1 MPWREP
7 AQRVVAGKVNP
18 NNPSSLP
25 TIRLAREHRTVLSVG
40 VFPFVQNPLAL
51 PLLMLSF
58 QRRTYNLYAN
68 TSKIMPLSDIFS
80 PDRAIHLGPKV
91 LFTQSLGDY
100 RYASLLKLCDIS
112 NLLFVVSINGYVLL
126 RFFIMHWRNKVL
138 LRMTRTIYRNL
149 TMKYR
154 LYLHNEIKK
163 KNDGTIKEHVS
174 FFTQFAHNKLYCV
187 VLCLLIRLRAMN
199 NKK

>member
-68 TSKIMPLSDIFS
+68 TSKIMPLPDIFS
-80 PDRAIHLGPKV
+80 PDRAILLGPKV

-112 NLLFVVSINGYVLL
+112 NLLFVVSIDGYVL
-126 RFFIMHWRNKVL
+126 F
-138 LRMTRTIYRNL
+138 
-149 TMKYR
+149 
-154 LYLHNEIKK
+154 LHNALTEQSLVANDQNDISQLDNEISIIFAQWNKK
-163 KNDGTIKEHVS
+163 RK
-174 FFTQFAHNKLYCV
+174 
-187 VLCLLIRLRAMN
+187 RWN
-199 NKK
+199 NKRARIFFYAICAQ